1 MLLSM
6 DIQIA
11 AARLFVIIILK
22 FRTISNEKSAIKG
35 RHDDRYSSVDDSAK
49 FSVIKDEYQEMRKE
63 IDADMYKKK
72 TCLDLDIPHCIN
84 EGVVLF
90 SQYDRRGY

>member
-22 FRTISNEKSAIKG
+22 FRTISNGKPAIKN

-49 FSVIKDEYQEMRKE
+49 FSVIKDEYPEMRKE
-63 IDADMYKKK
+63 I
-72 TCLDLDIPHCIN
+72 
-84 EGVVLF
+84 
-90 SQYDRRGY
+90 R